1 MILPILLPHNFLFL
15 FCGGADWGLWL
26 RSCWFGVVFLQLRAV
41 ILQVRVGFLQLRAV
55 ILQPWAVILQVRVV
69 FLQVRAVILQLR
81 VVILQLRA
89 LFLQVRVVF
98 LQLHAVILRLWAVFL
113 QLRTRFLQLPSFHI
127 CAFNLS
133 GDQKSLSYLEPSV
146 VQRSFQM
153 LKKSIL
159 LSC

>member
-41 ILQVRVGFLQLRAV
+41 ILQVRVGFLQ
-55 ILQPWAVILQVRVV
+55 VRVV
-69 FLQVRAVILQLR
+69 FLQLRA
-81 VVILQLRA
+81 VILQLRA

-98 LQLHAVILRLWAVFL
+98 LQLRAVFL

-146 VQRSFQM
+146 VQKSFQM

>member
-41 ILQVRVGFLQLRAV
+41 ILQPWAGFLQ
-55 ILQPWAVILQVRVV
+55 PW
-69 FLQVRAVILQLR
+69 
-81 VVILQLRA
+81 VVILQLWA
-89 LFLQVRVVF
+89 VFLQVRVVF
-98 LQLHAVILRLWAVFL
+98 LQLWVVFLQVRVAFL

-146 VQRSFQM
+146 VQKSFQM

>member
-1 MILPILLPHNFLFL
+1 MFLPTLLRQNLLFL
-15 FCGGADWGLWL
+15 FCGEMIGVYGCILVGL
-26 RSCWFGVVFLQLRAV
+26 G
-41 ILQVRVGFLQLRAV
+41 
-55 ILQPWAVILQVRVV
+55 
-69 FLQVRAVILQLR
+69 LQVRAVILQLR

-89 LFLQVRVVF
+89 VFLQVRAKF
-98 LQLHAVILRLWAVFL
+98 WQL
-113 QLRTRFLQLPSFHI
+113 SSYHI

-133 GDQKSLSYLEPSV
+133 GDQKSLSYLEPSA

>member
-98 LQLHAVILRLWAVFL
+98 LQLRAVFL

>member
-55 ILQPWAVILQVRVV
+55 ILQPWAVILQLWAV

-98 LQLHAVILRLWAVFL
+98 LQLRAAFL

>member
-55 ILQPWAVILQVRVV
+55 ILQLRVVILQLRAVILQVRVV
-69 FLQVRAVILQLR
+69 FLQLR
-81 VVILQLRA
+81 
-89 LFLQVRVVF
+89 
-98 LQLHAVILRLWAVFL
+98 AVFL

>member
-41 ILQVRVGFLQLRAV
+41 ILQVRVGFLQ
-55 ILQPWAVILQVRVV
+55 VRVV
-69 FLQVRAVILQLR
+69 FLQLRA
-81 VVILQLRA
+81 VILQLRA

-98 LQLHAVILRLWAVFL
+98 LQLRAVFL

>member
-55 ILQPWAVILQVRVV
+55 ILQ
-69 FLQVRAVILQLR
+69 LR

-98 LQLHAVILRLWAVFL
+98 LQLRAVFL

>member
-55 ILQPWAVILQVRVV
+55 ILQ
-69 FLQVRAVILQLR
+69 LR

-98 LQLHAVILRLWAVFL
+98 LQLRAVILQPWAVFL